1 MLICINMYKRFT
13 AEDFIK
19 KAKKVHGNKYDYS
32 KVEYVNSRTKVCII
46 CPEHG
51 EFWQRANH
59 HLQGSICPKCA
70 NNENGARKRFTTEE
84 FIKRAKE
91 VHGDKYDYSKTV
103 YKTNNKKI
111 TIICHEKDENGI
123 EHGEFEQLPYA
134 HLNMM
139 HGCPKCHCSV
149 IPTTEDFIKKA
160 REIHGDKY
168 DYSKTEYI
176 NAKTNVTIICHEKD
190 ENGIEHGEFEQRPSS
205 HISGCGCKKCA
216 TKNLSLKISKSTEEF
231 IKKAKEVH
239 GDKYD
244 YSKVEYKNSFTKVC
258 IICPE
263 HGEFWQTPGGHIHN
277 MQGCPNCIKSKLQN
291 YIESL
296 LKEEKLKFVTEK
308 SFDWMLYKSNM
319 KLDFYLSDYNI
330 AIECQ
335 GGQHFIPV
343 KKFGGEN
350 ALKETVKRDNCKY
363 DLCIKNNTDILY
375 IIPYVYRNN
384 EIFQKYYKNKRKY
397 IFVNELRKNKKRIYK
412 LL

>member
-13 AEDFIK
+13 TEDFIK

-70 NNENGARKRFTTEE
+70 NNKNGTRKRFTT
-84 FIKRAKE
+84 
-91 VHGDKYDYSKTV
+91 
-103 YKTNNKKI
+103 
-111 TIICHEKDENGI
+111 
-123 EHGEFEQLPYA
+123 Q
-134 HLNMM
+134 
-139 HGCPKCHCSV
+139 
-149 IPTTEDFIKKA
+149 
-160 REIHGDKY
+160 
-168 DYSKTEYI
+168 
-176 NAKTNVTIICHEKD
+176 
-190 ENGIEHGEFEQRPSS
+190 
-205 HISGCGCKKCA
+205 
-216 TKNLSLKISKSTEEF
+216 EF

-244 YSKVEYKNSFTKVC
+244 YSKVEYKNNFTKVC

-263 HGEFWQTPGGHIHN
+263 HGEFWQTPCGHIHN

-291 YIESL
+291 YIESF

-308 SFDWMLYKSNM
+308 SFDWMFYKNNM

-350 ALKETVKRDNCKY
+350 TLKETVKRDNCKY

-375 IIPYVYRNN
+375 IIPYAYRNN